1 MKHIILEANERAAS
15 VFNLADL
22 ATYLNNLTD
31 TRAKRGKIYPLNLL
45 VTLVILAKL
54 AGEDKPSAITE
65 WIRLRGD
72 AFCAIFECKHRRMPC
87 LNTIRW
93 VLQEVIY
100 TQEVEKR
107 LADYL
112 YERYGGQQSEL
123 ITLDGKTMRGT
134 IPKGETQGVH
144 LLAAYL
150 PAEGVVLKQVAV
162 ADKENEICA
171 APEIV
176 EALDLKHKV
185 VCGDAMQTQRQL
197 SVDILAR
204 GGDYLWFV
212 KANQPTLLAD
222 VQRYFDPPQHG
233 GSYPLPPLPRRE
245 ASTTGK
251 AHGRVET
258 RRLTLMSDDESFL
271 NWPGV
276 RQLFRLE
283 RQVQQVRTGVKT
295 TEIVYGITSCQPQK
309 GSADQMLTW
318 TRAYWGIENGLH
330 YRRDVTLR
338 EDATRISSPR
348 MAKAMATL
356 NNFIITL
363 TFKLGYSNLAAAR
376 RRFNARIATQ
386 LT

>member
-1 MKHIILEANERAAS
+1 MKHIILEANETDAIT
-15 VFNLADL
+15 FNLADL
-22 ATYLNNLTD
+22 ADYLSNLTD
-31 TRAKRGKIYPLNLL
+31 TRAKRGKIYPLNML
-45 VTLVILAKL
+45 VTLVILAKQ

-72 AFCAIFECKHRRMPC
+72 AFATLFNCKHRRMPC

-93 VLQEVIY
+93 VLEEVIC

-107 LADYL
+107 LGDYL
-112 YERYGGQQSEL
+112 YERYGGQQSVL
-123 ITLDGKTMRGT
+123 IALDGKTMRGT
-134 IPKGETQGVH
+134 IPKGETRGVH

-150 PAEGVVLKQVAV
+150 PAEGVVLKQVPI

-176 EALDLKHKV
+176 AALDLKNKV

-222 VQRYFDPPQHG
+222 VQRYFEPPQHC
-233 GSYPLPPLPRRE
+233 GSYPLPPLPRSE

-258 RRLTLMSDDESFL
+258 RQLAAMTDDEAFL
-271 NWPGV
+271 DWPGV

-283 RQVQQVRTGVKT
+283 RQVQRVRTGVKT

-309 GSADQMLTW
+309 VSADQMLRW

-356 NNFIITL
+356 NNFIIAL
-363 TFKLGYSNLAAAR
+363 ALKFGYNNLAAAR
-376 RRFNARIATQ
+376 RRFNARIAAQ
-386 LT
+386 LL